1 MRALCYAVPGVAKLS
16 VLSSSIQY
24 DKVAV
29 KENTVYRNMGNL
41 WKEVTDSG
49 KVSLLFSP
57 PACISTNF
65 VSLSLTFCQLSR
77 ISNYYSIAPTT
88 IANGLPEVILSYI
101 LVPIKRDVIYRQM
114 IYPPLQGS
122 QRFATHLDTTFHHI
136 CTY

>member
-49 KVSLLFSP
+49 KVSLLFFP
-57 PACISTNF
+57 PVCTYIYKFCSTKPYILPTFPCFQLLQYCPNYHHQWITGSYPLLHLSTNQ
-65 VSLSLTFCQLSR
+65 T
-77 ISNYYSIAPTT
+77 
-88 IANGLPEVILSYI
+88 
-101 LVPIKRDVIYRQM
+101 
-114 IYPPLQGS
+114 
-122 QRFATHLDTTFHHI
+122 
-136 CTY
+136 